1 MDEPERVAGVGDVEG
16 MARIREVVS
25 TTGVIKSCE
34 REAGVHEELEFR
46 EIATVQKRA
55 WKRG

>member
-1 MDEPERVAGVGDVEG
+1 MDEPDRVAGVGDVEG

-34 REAGVHEELEFR
+34 REAGVREELEFR
-46 EIATVQKRA
+46 EIATVQKRP
-55 WKRG
+55 WTRG